1 MREIVYTVTEISE
14 YIKKLLEED
23 PYLVNVSVYG
33 EITNVRP
40 RKGHIFSRW
49 SMKTQNWIVS
59 CSVGTTWE
67 SVFKKERWLS
77 SMAA

>member
-33 EITNVRP
+33 ESPMCALERATF
-40 RKGHIFSRW
+40 FSRW